1 MNLSPR
7 AKLGAIVAIALVF
20 FIAIYVVM
28 NISYSNKEIRL
39 KNLVTAQV
47 ETRDANYDKTWKVI
61 SQQVQLTEKYAD
73 DFKEVYKG
81 MLQGR
86 YGENGS
92 QAMWQWIKEQNPQLD
107 ASMYRNVQ
115 NTIEAQ
121 REQFFVEQKKLISM
135 DREHKNL
142 RETFPGSWFVGDRPG
157 VEFNIITSAKTKQV
171 AETGEENDV
180 DLFSK

>member
-1 MNLSPR
+1 MNLSPK
-7 AKLGAIVAIALVF
+7 AKLSVIIGIALVF

-47 ETRDANYDKTWKVI
+47 DTRDANYDKTWKVI
-61 SQQVQLTEKYAD
+61 SQQVQLTEKYAE

-86 YGENGS
+86 YGEQGS
-92 QAMWQWIKEQNPQLD
+92 QAMWQWIREQNPQLD
-107 ASMYRNVQ
+107 ASMYKTVQ

-142 RETFPGSWFVGDRPG
+142 RETFPGSWFVGDRPS
-157 VEFNIITSAKTKQV
+157 VEFNIITSQKTKIA

-180 DLFSK
+180 DLFKK

>member
-1 MNLSPR
+1 MSG
-7 AKLGAIVAIALVF
+7 KLGLVIGVIVAVF
-20 FIAIYVVM
+20 VVGYIIM
-28 NISYSNKEIRL
+28 NISYSNNEIRL

-47 ETRDANYDKTWKVI
+47 DTRDANYDKTWKVI

-107 ASMYRNVQ
+107 ASMYKTVQ

-121 REQFFVEQKKLISM
+121 REQFFMEQKKLISYDM
-135 DREHKNL
+135 NHKNL
-142 RETFPGSWFVGDRPG
+142 RETFPGSWFVGDRPD
-157 VEFNIITSAKTKQV
+157 VEFNIITSAITKQA

-180 DLFSK
+180 DLFKK